1 MGLSQKSKRYFLF
14 QERERM
20 QREKDKFELAQT
32 EATNQIQSQLDSA
45 MKQIR
50 NLIQKNEDLDEE
62 LKKSQKTCEGS
73 HKYNVLVILYI

>member
-1 MGLSQKSKRYFLF
+1 MISPILEIKQLIPF

-32 EATNQIQSQLDSA
+32 EATNHIQSQLDSA

-50 NLIQKNEDLDEE
+50 NLVQQNEDLDEE
-62 LKKSQKTCEGS
+62 LKKSQKSCEGS
-73 HKYNVLVILYI
+73 